1 MENTQVWAGAYVSNE
16 PVLLQLSMKVGDMKL

>member
-16 PVLLQLSMKVGDMKL
+16 PVGLQLLMKVDDMKL